1 MPFEDAKPG
10 PHGAES
16 GRPGGV
22 VRLIDKAVI
31 NAFRNEGLRYVGRI
45 KLAREMGP
53 RPKNIG
59 SNMRL
64 PAPEEDGNGN
74 WQVSTLRCTSD
85 GDVYK
90 GK

>member
-1 MPFEDAKPG
+1 MPFADSKPG

-16 GRPGGV
+16 GRPTGF

-31 NAFRNEGLRYVGRI
+31 NAFKGEGLRYVGRI
-45 KLAREMGP
+45 RLAREMGP
-53 RPKNIG
+53 RPRNIG

-64 PAPEEDGNGN
+64 PEPEIDSDGNWRVG
-74 WQVSTLRCTSD
+74 TLRCTAD

-90 GK
+90 GM